1 MKAKVD
7 STQLTAVDAKGRNYI
22 FVPMPGLIEIG
33 LVYYEAKG
41 LQCGVCDLRIP
52 HARTHG
58 RHCKRSAEACL
69 CDAFSRNDR
78 RTGVRML
85 LERRHAYYRCHG
97 EYLKNILEIRDRT
110 VKAFPEADK

>member
-22 FVPMPGLIEIG
+22 FVPMPDLIEIG
-33 LVYYEAKG
+33 LVHYEAKG
-41 LQCGVCDLRIP
+41 LQCSNCDFRIP
-52 HARTHG
+52 HARNCV
-58 RHCKRSAEACL
+58 RRCKKSAEQCL
-69 CDAFSRNDR
+69 CDSFSRGDGK
-78 RTGVRML
+78 TGVWML